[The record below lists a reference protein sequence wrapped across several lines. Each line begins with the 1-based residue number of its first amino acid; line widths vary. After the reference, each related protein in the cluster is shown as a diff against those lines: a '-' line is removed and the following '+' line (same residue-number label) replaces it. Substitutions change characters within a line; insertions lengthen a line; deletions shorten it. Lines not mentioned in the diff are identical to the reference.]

1 MGLTIKGQC
10 IPDVTGPVPGGRPTV
25 PSEGALGVD
34 GGVIG
39 VCYSDRA
46 HRTPRVSVT
55 GGVPLHEWEWRP
67 EHPHS
72 MGGIISPPPLGDV
85 TCLQALSPSAGGG
98 NWGWG
103 GLWGTEEE
111 DGAAGLCLSD
121 CVSATNAI
129 VPVAAAGGR
138 RRCTRLQCSGR
149 AGCLG
154 GPALRP
160 DAARSE
166 SRGPSGLAMGEGV
179 TSVGEC
185 DVSVCP
191 SSGTHRG
198 LTPGGVPGAN
208 LRPDPLCKG

>member
-1 MGLTIKGQC
+1 M
-10 IPDVTGPVPGGRPTV
+10 
-25 PSEGALGVD
+25 
-34 GGVIG
+34 
-39 VCYSDRA
+39 CYSDRA
-46 HRTPRVSVT
+46 HRTPRVSAT
-55 GGVPLHEWEWRP
+55 GGCPLHGWEWRP

-72 MGGIISPPPLGDV
+72 LEGIIRTAD
-85 TCLQALSPSAGGG
+85 LSPTALAMSPVSRPCLRLPGGG

-111 DGAAGLCLSD
+111 DGAAGLCLRD

-138 RRCTRLQCSGR
+138 RRCTRLQCGGR

-154 GPALRP
+154 GLALRP

-166 SRGPSGLAMGEGV
+166 SSGPSGLAMGEGV

-185 DVSVCP
+185 DGSVWP
-191 SSGTHRG
+191 SSGTRRG

-208 LRPDPLCKG
+208 LRPDPLCKGCSSQHLQGPGIRMHSLQIPRE